1 MWKGLESGLLEE
13 DPPANWRNKDF
24 TGDSRELR
32 ESEILNVPVKPIKR
46 IKCRGEMNTN
56 KITDCSFSPV
66 K

>member
-1 MWKGLESGLLEE
+1 MEE